1 MNEFRFREQ
10 DFTVL
15 REHLLGGRG
24 ADEDAAILLA
34 GQSQEAD
41 SGAWT
46 VKDVVAVPDAA
57 FRHKGPA
64 GLTIDPEFLAPL
76 IKRARLESLSF
87 ILCHSHPFSSDTVGF
102 SSIDD
107 AGEANLFPK
116 IKSRVPGQAVGAMVF
131 GRKAF
136 DARVW
141 LPDHARAVPVERVRV
156 LSDRVRFIA
165 ASGSARRRTAED
177 LEPFDRQV
185 LVFTPGGQRLI
196 SELRVGIVGV
206 GGIGSQVLQTLLH
219 LGVRQF
225 TLVDHDVVETTN
237 LSRLIGA
244 TLDDA
249 RERRPKVAATQ
260 AAARNRF
267 PEVEIEAIQ
276 GDVYDLSVAR
286 RLRFA
291 DVLFCC
297 TDTMTSRMVLSRF
310 PAQYYVPLIDL
321 GINIQIKDARVHR
334 IGGRVMSLLPDDP
347 CLDCLEYIDHGALE
361 RELAHA
367 GLVARTPY
375 VGGIDSPEPAV
386 VSYNGVVAALG
397 VNEMLRLVLAGFPST
412 VERTFQVFDGV
423 VGVVR
428 RIALQ
433 PQRSCGICTEV
444 RGRAD
449 ALPLPCRQ
457 DR

>member
-1 MNEFRFREQ
+1 MREFRFLEE
-10 DFTVL
+10 DFNRL
-15 REHLLGGRG
+15 REHLLRGCG
-24 ADEDAAILLA
+24 ADEEAAILLA
-34 GQSQEAD
+34 GQSGDRD
-41 SGAWT
+41 SWAW
-46 VKDVVAVPDAA
+46 VVRELTPVPDAA
-57 FRHKGPA
+57 LRHKGPA

-76 IKRARLESLSF
+76 IKRAGLESLTV

-102 SSIDD
+102 SGIDD
-107 AGEANLFPK
+107 AGEAELFPK
-116 IKSRVPGQAVGAMVF
+116 IQSRVPGQAVGAMVF
-131 GRKAF
+131 GQNAV

-141 LPDHARAVPVERVRV
+141 LPDQDGATPIDRVRV
-156 LSDRVRFIA
+156 LSDRVQFIE
-165 ASGSARRRTAED
+165 ASGSARRRPPEN
-177 LEPFDRQV
+177 LEAFDRQV
-185 LVFTPGGQRLI
+185 RVFTPAGQRLI
-196 SELRVGIVGV
+196 SRLLVGIVGL
-206 GGIGSQVLQTLLH
+206 GGIGSHVLQLLLH
-219 LGVRQF
+219 LGVRRF
-225 TLVDHDVVETTN
+225 TLVDPDVVETTN

-244 TLDDA
+244 TTNDA
-249 RERRPKVAATQ
+249 GQHRPKVTALAAT
-260 AAARNRF
+260 ARHRF
-267 PEVEIEAIQ
+267 ADVEIEPNE

-321 GINIQIKDARVHR
+321 GINIQMQEGHVHR
-334 IGGRVMSLLPDDP
+334 IGGRVMSLLPNDP

-361 RELAHA
+361 RELARA

-375 VGGIDSPEPAV
+375 VEGIKTPEPAV

-412 VERTFQVFDGV
+412 AERTFQVFDGV
-423 VGVVR
+423 FGVVR

-433 PQRSCGICTEV
+433 AQRSCGVCREV